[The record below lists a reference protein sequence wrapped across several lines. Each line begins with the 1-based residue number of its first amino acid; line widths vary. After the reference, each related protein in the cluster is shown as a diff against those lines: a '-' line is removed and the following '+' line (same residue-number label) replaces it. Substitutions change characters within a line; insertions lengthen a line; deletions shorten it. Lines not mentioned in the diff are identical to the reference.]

1 MPGKF
6 DIHVLFNHWDRFAEG
21 FFHTIEASVLALIGS
36 FVLGVIIAVMRI
48 SPIRALNVIGT
59 VYVEFIR
66 NIPLLLVVFFFFL
79 GIPSLGLPLDGFT
92 SGTLGLMVYTASFI
106 AEAIRAGIQSV
117 PAGQTEAAR
126 ATGLSYIQTMLHIVL
141 PQAIKIVLPAIGNQ
155 FINLVKNSGFI
166 LARGEDAAMDFIG
179 AYSLPNVKFLLEG
192 FLVTIE
198 VAVLSIV
205 FSFVLGTVLGTL
217 RYAKIPVL
225 SRIVAAIVDIIRNLP
240 LLLIIFF
247 MYIVLP
253 QLGIKMSPFWAT
265 VVGLTL
271 FEGAMISEIVR
282 GGLNSVDRGQIEAAR
297 SSGLIYMQTLRHIIL
312 PQALRRMVPPL
323 VSQFIS
329 LLKDTSLAVIISLP
343 ELMHNVQILQG
354 HSPNYVIP
362 ALIFAAAL
370 YFIVNYI
377 LSIIARRLEAKTL

>member
-1 MPGKF
+1 
-6 DIHVLFNHWDRFAEG
+6 
-21 FFHTIEASVLALIGS
+21 
-36 FVLGVIIAVMRI
+36 
-48 SPIRALNVIGT
+48 
-59 VYVEFIR
+59 
-66 NIPLLLVVFFFFL
+66 
-79 GIPSLGLPLDGFT
+79 
-92 SGTLGLMVYTASFI
+92 
-106 AEAIRAGIQSV
+106 
-117 PAGQTEAAR
+117 
-126 ATGLSYIQTMLHIVL
+126 
-141 PQAIKIVLPAIGNQ
+141 
-155 FINLVKNSGFI
+155 
-166 LARGEDAAMDFIG
+166 MDFIG

-225 SRIVAAIVDIIRNLP
+225 SQIVAAIVDIIRNLP

-297 SSGLIYMQTLRHIIL
+297 SSGLSYMQTLRHIIL